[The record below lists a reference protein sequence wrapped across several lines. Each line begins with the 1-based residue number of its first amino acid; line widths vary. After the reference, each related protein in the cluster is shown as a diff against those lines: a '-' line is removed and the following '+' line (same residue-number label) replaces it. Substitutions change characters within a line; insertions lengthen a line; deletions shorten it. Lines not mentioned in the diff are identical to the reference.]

1 MENTGEGRLA
11 GGEGRRSSC
20 SFETAE
26 RTDHCARC
34 HVERSERELR
44 WACVFGSYCYGR
56 VGAHRTVSVCVCAC
70 THSQGRSVHG
80 PLMYL

>member
-34 HVERSERELR
+34 DVERSERELR

-56 VGAHRTVSVCVCAC
+56 FGRQQKRGERGGACA
-70 THSQGRSVHG
+70 GRLTGARWAGHG
-80 PLMYL
+80 G